1 MADSK
6 EPYQSVHSGAEID
19 AGIDLLDKNSATQG
33 QVLTANGSGG
43 ASWQDASGGG
53 GGVSE
58 IANGFTVTVLNN
70 YSNGLTFYDKDGNSH
85 TGTGTFYNINYIK
98 INGMLWSNYQ
108 IITGAVI
115 AYIYYNGTSNVEYFN
130 RQLMNF
136 ASPNWAS
143 CTGYFI
149 PLSDLTINNTG
160 D

>member
-1 MADSK
+1 MAEFKKLINPPIKASDINS
-6 EPYQSVHSGAEID
+6 E
-19 AGIDLLDKNSATQG
+19 SATNG
-33 QVLTANGSGG
+33 QVLTANGTGG
-43 ASWQDASGGG
+43 ASWQNASGG

-85 TGTGTFYNINYIK
+85 TGTGTFYNINYIEIK
-98 INGMLWSNYQ
+98 GMLWSNYQ

-115 AYIYYNGTSNVEYFN
+115 AYIDYEGTQDVEYFN
-130 RQLMNF
+130 RPLINF
-136 ASPNWAS
+136 ASPNWSS

>member
-1 MADSK
+1 MANFKLNQTGEQIQADL
-6 EPYQSVHSGAEID
+6 
-19 AGIDLLDKNSATQG
+19 DLLGSNSATQG
-33 QVLTANGSGG
+33 QVLTANGTGG
-43 ASWQDASGGG
+43 ASWQDASGGSG

-58 IANGFTVTVLNN
+58 IATGFTVTVLNN
-70 YSNGLTFYDKDGNSH
+70 YNNGLTFYDKDGISH
-85 TGTGTFYNINYIK
+85 TGTGTFNNINYIK

-115 AYIYYNGTSNVEYFN
+115 AYIYYNGTNNVEYFN
-130 RQLMNF
+130 RPLINF
-136 ASPNWAS
+136 ASPNWDR